1 MTLEDA
7 IIRAEEVA
15 EGCQL
20 KAYDIER
27 DDYKDLEE
35 CAAEHRQLAKWLK
48 ELKAVHDEDR
58 ATDDQIADSDKMI
71 KLKKRTITERL
82 IIAKSLIDSVI
93 ADSDNDQFRDST
105 KKTDD
110 VPDIH
115 VGKTDFQPGDKFI
128 LELGAERRM
137 FGEFEIAG
145 TDLYV
150 ETRLLEKL
158 KRYEPENKLDSAQ
171 PEPPRAYWIRGKYS
185 WDDYHYNDTSYK
197 CSRCGK
203 VDANIP
209 RYCPGCGAKM
219 EEEIR

>member
-1 MTLEDA
+1 MDIDDTTKVKIWQDMYKQDA
-7 IIRAEEVA
+7 W
-15 EGCQL
+15 
-20 KAYDIER
+20 ER
-27 DDYKDLEE
+27 DVAIKQLE
-35 CAAEHRQLAKWLK
+35 QLGY
-48 ELKAVHDEDR
+48 ELGEKIEP
-58 ATDDQIADSDKMI
+58 
-71 KLKKRTITERL
+71 
-82 IIAKSLIDSVI
+82 
-93 ADSDNDQFRDST
+93 DQFRDPT
-105 KKTDD
+105 K
-110 VPDIH
+110 
-115 VGKTDFQPGDKFI
+115 KTDFQPGDKFI

-137 FGEFEIAG
+137 FGEFEIKG

-150 ETRLLEKL
+150 KTDLLEKL
-158 KRYEPENKLDSAQ
+158 TRYEPEEKLDSAQ